1 MVSPGGGAGMQ
12 ADAQKKV
19 SKVIDD
25 LLAIGAAFPKG
36 SPQFNGIVGAIG
48 KLNSVF
54 KGAPTPEAQKNPLPV
69 PGGAP
74 GAPPAGLPPPAGG
87 PPMPLGPGGPGGP
100 GGAAPMIPG
109 IEA

>member
-1 MVSPGGGAGMQ
+1 MQ

-54 KGAPTPEAQKNPLPV
+54 KGAPSPEAQKNPLPV

-100 GGAAPMIPG
+100 GGAGPMIPG